1 MNGIIKAIMEP
12 IVYGFATSEADDAV
26 PFMSTQHNF
35 NIIII
40 PFKVVHIAYSQ
51 VLLLICMINSF
62 TVLLLI
68 ELVSAVGHP

>member
-40 PFKVVHIAYSQ
+40 PFKVVHIHTVKLCCLFVWS
-51 VLLLICMINSF
+51 
-62 TVLLLI
+62 TVLLYFC
-68 ELVSAVGHP
+68 